1 MTNAEIKTVM
11 QPFWD
16 ADKARAKLEADQIEA
31 AGGTALLDG
40 EGELEGLGSY
50 AEDEP
55 ETHFQG
61 MSAEEIA
68 ALRAKSGQ

>member
-1 MTNAEIKTVM
+1 MTDAEINAVM

-16 ADKARAKLEADQIEA
+16 ADKARAQLEADQLEA
-31 AGGTALLDG
+31 AGGVTYLDG
-40 EGELEGLGSY
+40 VGELEGLGSY

-61 MSAEEIA
+61 MSVEEIA
-68 ALRAKSGQ
+68 ALKAKSGQ